1 MAKKTDIKNSI
12 KEPIAMNKND
22 SVSQASPQ
30 SLIDDGIMTT
40 VHKGALSLSE
50 KTANTTSINEHE
62 DKERHFE
69 YAIHFDLISP
79 LDNTRI
85 NLKRQK
91 RQDIDTEQKDT
102 EQKKYDYDAIVI
114 GAGPAGE
121 AAAMKIAKAGKRVA
135 VIDPRK
141 QVGGNCT
148 HVGTIPSKALRQSVF
163 NIISNRRDPIM
174 NQGIDYH
181 LIPLNKVLTKAREVV
196 RRQVE
201 THTRFYERN
210 RVDLINGWASFKD
223 NHTLHIDLVDGSE
236 QLLSF
241 DQAIITVGSRPYRP
255 DLLDFNHPRVFDS
268 DKILQMDYVVQRIII
283 YGAGVIGC
291 EYASIFTGLGYK
303 VDLINT
309 QDQLLS
315 YLDDEISDALSHD
328 FRQFGVL
335 IRNNEEIDRLE
346 TFDDGVVL
354 HLKSGKKIRS
364 DAILWCNGR
373 SGNTDSLNLTAIGL
387 EANRRGQLQVNEH
400 YQTSVENIYAAG
412 DVIGWPSLAS
422 AAYDQGRCA
431 AAYMV
436 GDENAQPVKSV
447 PTGIYTIPEISSIGK
462 NEKELTEEKV
472 PYEVGQAFFKHLARA
487 QIIGERS
494 GVLKILFHR
503 ETLEILGIHCYGN
516 HASEIIHIGQ
526 AVMESKGGNSLEYF
540 VNTTFNY
547 PTMAEAYRVAALNGL
562 NRVF

>member
-1 MAKKTDIKNSI
+1 MSKKRKGDETNDIS
-12 KEPIAMNKND
+12 
-22 SVSQASPQ
+22 
-30 SLIDDGIMTT
+30 
-40 VHKGALSLSE
+40 
-50 KTANTTSINEHE
+50 E
-62 DKERHFE
+62 DKKDIEVSNQDSGSAPSVAPPASNNESEDKADSGEDHLF
-69 YAIHFDLISP
+69 HPNLISP
-79 LDNTRI
+79 LDKDRIRI
-85 NLKRQK
+85 NSGLTRDSERIKNDK
-91 RQDIDTEQKDT
+91 HEF
-102 EQKKYDYDAIVI
+102 EYDAVVI

-121 AAAMKIAKAGKRVA
+121 AAAMKLAKSGKKVVVVDARS
-135 VIDPRK
+135 
-141 QVGGNCT
+141 QVGGNSA

-163 NIISNRRDPIM
+163 NLINYRRDPLFS
-174 NQGIDYH
+174 QGLDYYQV
-181 LIPLNKVLTKAREVV
+181 PLNKVLTKARKVV
-196 RRQVE
+196 RNQVD

-210 RVDLINGWASFKD
+210 QIEVRNGWASFVD
-223 NHTLHIDLVDGSE
+223 NHTLQIELTDGLGIE
-236 QLLSF
+236 TITF
-241 DQAIITVGSRPYRP
+241 NKAIITVGSRPYRP
-255 DLLDFNHPRVFDS
+255 DLLDFDHPRVFDS
-268 DKILQMDYVVQRIII
+268 DKILQMDYVVKKIII

-303 VDLINT
+303 VDLINNH
-309 QDQLLS
+309 DSLLS
-315 YLDDEISDALSHD
+315 YLDKEISDALAHD

-335 IRNNEEIDRLE
+335 VRHKEEIEKLE
-346 TFDDGVVL
+346 THDDYVVL
-354 HLKSGKKIRS
+354 HLKSGKRIKS
-364 DAILWCNGR
+364 DAILWSNGR
-373 SGNTDSLNLTAIGL
+373 SGNTESLNLEAVGL
-387 EANRRGQLQVNEH
+387 KANNRGQLKVDDTYRTEID
-400 YQTSVENIYAAG
+400 NIYAAG

-431 AAYMV
+431 AAFMV
-436 GDENAQPVKSV
+436 GDQDAEPVSSV

-462 NEKELTEEKV
+462 TEQELTDEKV

-526 AVMESKGGNSLEYF
+526 AVMKLNGTLEYF

>member
-1 MAKKTDIKNSI
+1 MGKKRKEDESNDMDDINANNASNSPEPMAASKNNPDIAI
-12 KEPIAMNKND
+12 KIE
-22 SVSQASPQ
+22 Q
-30 SLIDDGIMTT
+30 T
-40 VHKGALSLSE
+40 
-50 KTANTTSINEHE
+50 HE
-62 DKERHFE
+62 QVKEDAWHD
-69 YAIHFDLISP
+69 HPNLISP
-79 LDNTRI
+79 LDDNRI
-85 NLKRQK
+85 EINSGF
-91 RQDIDTEQKDT
+91 TKDS
-102 EQKKYDYDAIVI
+102 ERIKGDDHEFEYDAVVL

-121 AAAMKIAKAGKRVA
+121 AAAMKLAKSGKKVA
-135 VIDPRK
+135 VVDPRD

-148 HVGTIPSKALRQSVF
+148 HVGTIPSKSLRQSVF
-163 NIISNRRDPIM
+163 NLINFRRDPM
-174 NQGIDYH
+174 FTQSMDYH
-181 LIPLNKVLTKAREVV
+181 QVPLNKVLANARRVV
-196 RRQVE
+196 RQQVH

-210 RVDLINGWASFKD
+210 QIDVIHGWASFIDK
-223 NHTLHIDLVDGSE
+223 HTLRIDRDDTNSYE
-236 QLLSF
+236 TITF
-241 DQAIITVGSRPYRP
+241 NKAIITVGSRPYRP
-255 DLLDFNHPRVFDS
+255 DMLDFDHPRVFDS
-268 DKILQMDYVVQRIII
+268 DKILQMDYVVKKIII

-303 VDLINT
+303 VDLINNK
-309 QDQLLS
+309 DQLLS
-315 YLDDEISDALSHD
+315 YLDSEISDALSHD

-335 IRNNEEIDRLE
+335 IRHNEEIDKLE
-346 TFDDGVVL
+346 THDDYVIL
-354 HLKSGKKIRS
+354 HLKSGKKIKS

-373 SGNTDSLNLTAIGL
+373 SGNTETLNLEAIGL
-387 EANRRGQLQVNEH
+387 TANSRGQLKVDET
-400 YQTSVENIYAAG
+400 YCTEADNIYAAG

-431 AAYMV
+431 AAFMV
-436 GDENAQPVKSV
+436 GDQDAEPVSSV

-462 NEKELTEEKV
+462 TEQELTDEQI
-472 PYEVGQAFFKHLARA
+472 PYEVGQAFFRHLARA

-526 AVMESKGGNSLEYF
+526 AVMKCNNTLEYF

>member
-1 MAKKTDIKNSI
+1 M
-12 KEPIAMNKND
+12 
-22 SVSQASPQ
+22 
-30 SLIDDGIMTT
+30 
-40 VHKGALSLSE
+40 
-50 KTANTTSINEHE
+50 
-62 DKERHFE
+62 
-69 YAIHFDLISP
+69 
-79 LDNTRI
+79 
-85 NLKRQK
+85 NLKRYK
-91 RQDIDTEQKDT
+91 RQDAVSHA
-102 EQKKYDYDAIVI
+102 YDYDAIVI

-121 AAAMKIAKAGKRVA
+121 AAAMKIAKSGQKVA

-163 NIISNRRDPIM
+163 NIIGNRRDPIL

-181 LIPLNKVLTKAREVV
+181 QIPLNKVLTKAREVV
-196 RRQVE
+196 RNQVE

-210 RVDLINGWASFKD
+210 QIDLINGWASFKD
-223 NHTLHIDLVDGSE
+223 THTIHIDMSDGTE
-236 QLLSF
+236 QDITF
-241 DQAIITVGSRPYRP
+241 EQAIITVGSRPYRP
-255 DLLDFNHPRVFDS
+255 DLLDFSHPRVFDS

-309 QDQLLS
+309 QEQLLS

-335 IRNNEEIDRLE
+335 IRNKEEIERLE
-346 TFDDGVVL
+346 TYDDCVIL
-354 HLKSGKKIRS
+354 YLKSGKRIKS
-364 DAILWCNGR
+364 DAILWSNGR
-373 SGNTDSLNLTAIGL
+373 SGNTDSLNLAAIGL
-387 EANRRGQLQVNEH
+387 SANSRGQLKVNEH
-400 YQTSVENIYAAG
+400 YQTDIPNIYAAG

-436 GDENAQPVKSV
+436 GDENAQPVRSV

-462 NEKELTEEKV
+462 NEQELTAEKV

-526 AVMESKGGNSLEYF
+526 AVMESKGGNTLEYF

>member
-1 MAKKTDIKNSI
+1 MSKKCKGDETNDIS
-12 KEPIAMNKND
+12 
-22 SVSQASPQ
+22 
-30 SLIDDGIMTT
+30 
-40 VHKGALSLSE
+40 
-50 KTANTTSINEHE
+50 E
-62 DKERHFE
+62 DKKDIEVSNQDSGSAPSVAPPASNNESEDKADSGEDHLF
-69 YAIHFDLISP
+69 HPNLISP
-79 LDNTRI
+79 LDKDRIRI
-85 NLKRQK
+85 NSGLTRDSERIKNDK
-91 RQDIDTEQKDT
+91 HEF
-102 EQKKYDYDAIVI
+102 EYDAVVI

-121 AAAMKIAKAGKRVA
+121 AAAMKLAKSGKKVVVVDARS
-135 VIDPRK
+135 
-141 QVGGNCT
+141 QVGGNSA

-163 NIISNRRDPIM
+163 NLINYRRDPLFS
-174 NQGIDYH
+174 QGLDYYQV
-181 LIPLNKVLTKAREVV
+181 PLNKVLTKARKVV
-196 RRQVE
+196 RNQVD

-210 RVDLINGWASFKD
+210 QIEVRNGWASFVD
-223 NHTLHIDLVDGSE
+223 NHTLQIELTDGLGFE
-236 QLLSF
+236 TITF
-241 DQAIITVGSRPYRP
+241 NKAIITVGSRPYRP
-255 DLLDFNHPRVFDS
+255 DLLDFDHPRVFDS
-268 DKILQMDYVVQRIII
+268 DKILQMDYVVKKIII

-303 VDLINT
+303 VDLINNH
-309 QDQLLS
+309 DSLLS
-315 YLDDEISDALSHD
+315 YLDKEISDALAHD

-335 IRNNEEIDRLE
+335 VRHKEEIEKLE
-346 TFDDGVVL
+346 THDDYVVL
-354 HLKSGKKIRS
+354 HLKSGKRIKS
-364 DAILWCNGR
+364 DAILWSNGR
-373 SGNTDSLNLTAIGL
+373 SGNTESLNLEAVGL
-387 EANRRGQLQVNEH
+387 KANNRGQLKVDDTYRTEID
-400 YQTSVENIYAAG
+400 NIYAAG

-431 AAYMV
+431 AAFMV
-436 GDENAQPVKSV
+436 GDQDAEPVSSV

-462 NEKELTEEKV
+462 TEQELTDEKV

-526 AVMESKGGNSLEYF
+526 AVMKLNGTLEYF